1 MLLIRH
7 NELVHSSPRCGLDM
21 PGGAPDI
28 TGVTGLQDRQ
38 GGFLNYG

>member
-7 NELVHSSPRCGLDM
+7 NESVYPRTRSGLDK

-28 TGVTGLQDRQ
+28 TGITGQSAGKED
-38 GGFLNYG
+38 F